1 MLDFVV
7 TNHWWQKYESGE
19 KNTEYRRKTPY
30 WDKRV
35 KNAITEHIGKEY
47 ARHYLDKLE
56 QPLSEENNWLSCRF
70 PLGFLLPANVR
81 HGYTSETRRR
91 QIFAIVIKNGK
102 DTDLAI
108 DDWVY
113 CFCFEPER
121 KRKQC

>member
-35 KNAITEHIGKEY
+35 ENVLIQNFGLDFGT
-47 ARHYLDKLE
+47 YLFYQLQMNPVISKMDL
-56 QPLSEENNWLSCRF
+56 CRF
-70 PLGFLLPANVR
+70 TGEFAIPATIR
-81 HGYTSETRRR
+81 HGYTSEKRSRKIIS
-91 QIFAIVIKNGK
+91 IFVKNGK
-102 DTDLAI
+102 DIDLAI

-113 CFCFEPER
+113 CFCFEKE
-121 KRKQC
+121 K